1 MAENKH
7 IAGKEKTAVAVAYNP
22 GEVAP
27 KILAVGKGE
36 VAERIIETA
45 KENDVPFYQDN
56 KLAETL
62 SRLQIGD
69 TIPPE
74 LYEVV
79 AERENSKNP
88 AYCRQMTDAVMV
100 TEGTGRTRTA
110 ERGDGSDERQGERI
124 PDEQAADGNSV

>member
-79 AERENSKNP
+79 AEILVFVDDMDRKKGKLKES
-88 AYCRQMTDAVMV
+88 
-100 TEGTGRTRTA
+100 GLL
-110 ERGDGSDERQGERI
+110 
-124 PDEQAADGNSV
+124 

>member
-45 KENDVPFYQDN
+45 KKNDVPFYQDN

-79 AERENSKNP
+79 AEILVFVDD
-88 AYCRQMTDAVMV
+88 M
-100 TEGTGRTRTA
+100 
-110 ERGDGSDERQGERI
+110 DGMKGKLKESGLL
-124 PDEQAADGNSV
+124 

>member
-7 IAGKEKTAVAVAYNP
+7 IAGKEKTAVTVAYNP

-79 AERENSKNP
+79 AEILVFVDDMDRMKGKLKES
-88 AYCRQMTDAVMV
+88 
-100 TEGTGRTRTA
+100 GLL
-110 ERGDGSDERQGERI
+110 
-124 PDEQAADGNSV
+124 